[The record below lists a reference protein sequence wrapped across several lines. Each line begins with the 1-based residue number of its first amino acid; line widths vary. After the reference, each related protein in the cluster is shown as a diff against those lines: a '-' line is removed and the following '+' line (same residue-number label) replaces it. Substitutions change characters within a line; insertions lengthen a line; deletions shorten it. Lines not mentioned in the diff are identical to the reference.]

1 MAFGAL
7 DKPGAILGAIDAYAP
22 GRRNRSYTREALIP
36 GPLLSCTSALLPAR
50 HGLCR
55 MELAM
60 SRGCRPC
67 SPGRLTQTR
76 GSSPPLF
83 SSVRNTTSGNCDSW
97 QGKQCLV
104 KGPKERAHPKIMAHR
119 SCWPRQASGKS
130 VTALETWGCSHLP

>member
-22 GRRNRSYTREALIP
+22 GRGNRSYTREALIP

-83 SSVRNTTSGNCDSW
+83 SSIRNTTSGNCDSW

-104 KGPKERAHPKIMAHR
+104 KGPKERTHPKIMAHR
-119 SCWPRQASGKS
+119 SCWPRQASGNS